1 MTLRLYSS
9 SIRATA
15 LVNAAIVLSLFLWSH
30 PASAQQAS
38 QKVYQ
43 SADAAA
49 QALVD
54 ALKTKQWDHL
64 DDIVG
69 FNVREAGS
77 GDAATDRNDVEVFLK
92 RYAQMH
98 RFANGP
104 DGKYYLIVGADNWSL
119 PVPLAK
125 SDKGWYFDGVY
136 GKKETRY
143 REIGRNEL
151 NAIKVC
157 MLTASGEKSS
167 GPQAGKPKS
176 FGGYTY
182 TSIDSGADSKS
193 AAVIAY
199 PTIYRQSGVM
209 TFMTGP
215 DGQVYEKD
223 LGKDTASV
231 ASAIKEVTPD
241 ASWHKVKAG

>member
-1 MTLRLYSS
+1 MTRRLDNSL
-9 SIRATA
+9 IRAAA
-15 LVNAAIVLSLFLWSH
+15 LLNAAIVLSFFLCSH
-30 PASAQQAS
+30 PASAQQTS
-38 QKVYQ
+38 QKVYP

-49 QALVD
+49 QGLVSALE
-54 ALKTKQWDHL
+54 AKQWDQL

-69 FNVREAGS
+69 FNVREVAS
-77 GDAATDRNDVEVFLK
+77 GDTATDRNDVEVFLK

-125 SDKGWYFDGVY
+125 SGKGWYFDGVY

-157 MLTASGEKSS
+157 MEAAGGGKSS
-167 GPQAGKPKS
+167 RPQPGKPKS

-182 TSIDSGADSKS
+182 ASIDGADSKG

-223 LGKDTASV
+223 LGKDTTSV
-231 ASAIKEVTPD
+231 AAGIKDPTPD